1 MAANGHSPV
10 GNVSKVFIL
19 ILYCCTQ
26 LTAQNPTSISIQD
39 ALLEVAKAHK
49 LSLVF
54 NADNIPDRKVE
65 FPKNVKAAT
74 QLDAIFRNTN
84 LEYRIDS
91 NQIFLYVKRSLY
103 GYIEDAISG
112 ERLVAATIYFPED
125 NEYAVANEQG
135 YFSFQTIKDSVAIEV
150 SYLGFSLLKITLGI
164 NEMDR
169 PIVLKLQADTNLKE
183 VIISDLA
190 TSAIDQNYIELNKG
204 TDILLHQNQAVSAIG
219 GEPDIFQ
226 AMMRQT
232 GVNAGTDGVGGMHVR
247 GGKNDQN
254 LILYDG
260 VKMYNS
266 SHAFGAFSSI
276 NAGVVDQAR
285 LHKSGA
291 SGAFFGRLS
300 SILDVRT
307 KDPNLSLIKASAQ
320 VSTIASQGTIELPI
334 IKDRLGVMVTGRRTH
349 IDAYIKAKSSD
360 SKLEESVLGETN
372 YNFNDI
378 NVKALAKINARHRLY
393 LTAYHGQD
401 RYDDDDFKDDY
412 FYVNDFEIEGEY
424 EDQIIFYDWKN
435 QFASLR
441 YNLLLGSQTIVNLQL
456 SSYQYLYR
464 SFFEWDYIFEDV
476 EEILFARDYR
486 DFTSGIKH
494 NEARLDFQMVSKHH
508 HFSYGI
514 TYGRKNYN
522 LGELTLE
529 GYDEEPDPIDIF
541 PLGDF
546 LYTELIGNFE
556 SDELSLYLSDK
567 YKINNDWLLEGGFY
581 FSLFNSHLKDV
592 VDERDPYSASGV
604 HGYLKTLYQ
613 FNKHVSF
620 GATVGSYLQ
629 TEHLLTTSDNGYP
642 NDIWIPATLK
652 LPAERS
658 NQMELFVNMKSANHN
673 LRISGYYKRQEN
685 ILFYD
690 TIRTLPTLTEIES
703 DFLEDVLVTGVSDG
717 YGLELNYSYQM
728 KGKFAMNAAYTFSK
742 NDYQFDQVNNGA
754 AFPFDYSIPHTF
766 SLGSNVYL
774 SEKWTLSLDWYYAS
788 GKPYTLY
795 SSLVEFSPIDRDVEF
810 SILEPV
816 TDNYNDQRLPSSH
829 KLSFSLSTFWEW
841 RKTRNDFS
849 FGIQN
854 VYNRKNVI
862 YQYNLEGEGI
872 QQQLGFSLLPMLRW
886 RVSI

>member
-1 MAANGHSPV
+1 MIANGFSQV
-10 GNVSKVFIL
+10 ENVSKVLFIL
-19 ILYCCTQ
+19 LYCCTQ
-26 LTAQNPTSISIQD
+26 LTAQNSNSFSVQD
-39 ALLEVAKAHK
+39 ALLKVAKSHK

-54 NADNIPDRKVE
+54 NADNIPQQQVQFTE
-65 FPKNVKAAT
+65 NSSAHL
-74 QLDAIFRNTN
+74 QLDEILQNTD
-84 LEYRIDS
+84 LEYRIAS
-91 NQIFLYVKRSLY
+91 NQIFLFVKRNLF
-103 GYIEDAISG
+103 GYIEDVASG
-112 ERLVAATIYFPED
+112 ERLIAATIYLPENND
-125 NEYAVANEQG
+125 YAIANEQG
-135 YFSFQTIKDSVAIEV
+135 YFSFHSIEDSVDIEV
-150 SYLGFSLLKITLGI
+150 SYLGFSTLRKTITKDQ
-164 NEMDR
+164 MDA
-169 PIVLKLQADTNLKE
+169 PIVLKLYADTDLEE

-190 TSAIDQNYIELNKG
+190 TSASEQNYIELNKG

-219 GEPDIFQ
+219 GEPDMFQ

-232 GVNAGTDGVGGMHVR
+232 GVNAGTDGIGGMHVR

-266 SHAFGAFSSI
+266 SHAFGAFSSV

-285 LHKSGA
+285 LYKSGA

-300 SILDVRT
+300 SILDVTT
-307 KDPNLSLIKASAQ
+307 KDPNLSTVKASLQA
-320 VSTIASQGTIELPI
+320 STIASQGTVELPI
-334 IKDRLGVMVTGRRTH
+334 IKDRLGLMVTGRRTH
-349 IDAYIKAKSSD
+349 LDAYIKSKSSD
-360 SKLEESVLGETN
+360 TKLKEEVFGETN
-372 YNFNDI
+372 YSFNDLNI
-378 NVKALAKINARHRLY
+378 KALAKINASNRVY
-393 LTAYHGQD
+393 LSVYHGQD

-412 FYVNDFEIEGEY
+412 LYLNDFEIEGEY

-441 YNLLLGSQTIVNLQL
+441 YNLLVGSQTIVNLQL

-494 NEARLDFQMVSKHH
+494 NEVRLDFQTLSKSH
-508 HFSYGI
+508 HFSYGV
-514 TYGRKNYN
+514 TFGRKRYN

-529 GYDEEPDPIDIF
+529 GYDEEPDPVDIF

-546 LYTELIGNFE
+546 LYTELIGNFA
-556 SDELSLYLSDK
+556 SDELTLYFSDK
-567 YKINNDWLLEGGFY
+567 YKISNDWLVDGGFY
-581 FSLFNSHLKDV
+581 FSLFNSQLEDV
-592 VDERDPYSASGV
+592 FEEREPYSSSGI
-604 HGYLKTLYQ
+604 HGYLKSLYQ
-613 FNKHVSF
+613 LNKHVSI

-642 NDIWIPATLK
+642 NDIWIPATKK

-658 NQMELFVNMKSANHN
+658 NQVEVFSNVRVGNHN

-703 DFLEDVLVTGVSDG
+703 DFLEDVLVTGVANG
-717 YGLELNYSYQM
+717 YGLELNYSYLRQ
-728 KGKFAMNAAYTFSK
+728 GTLAMNAAYTYSR
-742 NDYQFDQVNNGA
+742 NDYQFDEVNNGN

-766 SLGSNVYL
+766 SFGSNIYL
-774 SEKWTLSLDWYYAS
+774 TKKWTLSLDWYYAT

-795 SSLVEFSPIDRDVEF
+795 SSLVEFSPLDRDVEF

-816 TDNYNDQRLPSSH
+816 TENYNDQRLPSSH
-829 KLSFSLSTFWEW
+829 KLSFSLSTYWDW
-841 RKTRNDFS
+841 KKARNDLS
-849 FGIQN
+849 LGIQN

-862 YQYNLEGEGI
+862 YQYNLEGEGV
-872 QQQLGFSLLPMLRW
+872 QQQLGFSILPMLRW